1 MEGHQALGV
10 FACTTYRPT
19 PACLAVNP
27 VWREE
32 MVVMDPGI
40 KTPRSDE
47 RSDVG
52 SEWAQIESAG
62 EARES
67 GAAGTDDAAEIR
79 AQLERLRQREAQIM
93 NLIGCKNP
101 EKLMH
106 DLRNV
111 LNELQLLRMLADT
124 DKS

>member
-1 MEGHQALGV
+1 
-10 FACTTYRPT
+10 
-19 PACLAVNP
+19 
-27 VWREE
+27 

-40 KTPRSDE
+40 KMPRSDE
-47 RSDVG
+47 QSDIG
-52 SEWAQIESAG
+52 GEWAQIESAG
-62 EARES
+62 DAGES
-67 GAAGTDDAAEIR
+67 GAAREAERENAEQIR